1 MAMIRCT
8 FRHLES
14 GSVVFEYATV
24 LTGSIAT
31 GKSTAATL
39 LSSLGFHIIDA
50 DKVAHQVLNA
60 NSKAVSEMFGTEL
73 LKDGKVDRK
82 ALGSIVFEDRA
93 KRKALEDLLHP
104 LIYDEIE
111 RRSLALDK
119 KKKPYLV
126 DIPLFFE
133 GGRYPIEK
141 SIVVYATK
149 EQQLQRL
156 MERNG
161 YTQEEAE
168 SRIDTQIPV
177 EKKRKEASYVIDNSG
192 TLMHLEAECAR
203 VTKEIIDDS
212 D

>member
-1 MAMIRCT
+1 VA
-8 FRHLES
+8 FD
-14 GSVVFEYATV
+14 YAIV

-31 GKSTAATL
+31 GKSSASSL
-39 LSSLGFHIIDA
+39 LSSFGFHIIDA
-50 DKVAHQVLNA
+50 DKVAHQVLNEQSSVI
-60 NSKAVSEMFGTEL
+60 SKMFGEEL
-73 LKDGKVDRK
+73 VKNGEVDRK
-82 ALGSIVFEDRA
+82 SLGSIVFTNST

-111 RRSLALDK
+111 HLSLALDK

-156 MERNG
+156 MARNG
-161 YTQEEAE
+161 YTQEEAQ
-168 SRIDTQIPV
+168 SRIDTQISV
-177 EKKRKEASYVIDNSG
+177 EDKRKKASYVIDNSG
-192 TLMHLEAECAR
+192 TLTQLEAECAR
-203 VTKEIIDDS
+203 VTKEILMGDTLNDS

>member
-1 MAMIRCT
+1 MA
-8 FRHLES
+8 FD
-14 GSVVFEYATV
+14 YAIV

-31 GKSTAATL
+31 GKSSASSL
-39 LSSLGFHIIDA
+39 LSSFGFHIIDA
-50 DKVAHQVLNA
+50 DKVAHQVLNEQSSVI
-60 NSKAVSEMFGTEL
+60 SKMFGEEL
-73 LKDGKVDRK
+73 VKNGEVDRK
-82 ALGSIVFEDRA
+82 SLGSIVFTNST

-111 RRSLALDK
+111 HLSLALDK

-156 MERNG
+156 MARNG
-161 YTQEEAE
+161 YTQEEAQ
-168 SRIDTQIPV
+168 SRIDTQISV
-177 EKKRKEASYVIDNSG
+177 EDKRKKASYVIDNSG
-192 TLMHLEAECAR
+192 TLTQLEAECAR
-203 VTKEIIDDS
+203 VTKEILMGDTLNDS

>member
-1 MAMIRCT
+1 MA
-8 FRHLES
+8 
-14 GSVVFEYATV
+14 FEYAIV

-31 GKSTAATL
+31 GKSSVSAL
-39 LSSLGFHIIDA
+39 LASLGFQIIDA
-50 DKVAHQVLNA
+50 DKVAHQVLNDQSSIIA
-60 NSKAVSEMFGTEL
+60 EMFGEEL
-73 LKDGKVDRK
+73 VNNGEVDRK
-82 ALGSIVFEDRA
+82 ALGSIVFTDSM

-104 LIYDEIE
+104 LIYDEIVQ
-111 RRSLALDK
+111 RSLVLDK

-161 YTQEEAE
+161 YTQEEAQ

-177 EKKRKEASYVIDNSG
+177 EDKRKKASYVIDNSG
-192 TLMHLEAECAR
+192 TLTQLKAECER
-203 VTKEIIDDS
+203 VTKEIL
-212 D
+212 